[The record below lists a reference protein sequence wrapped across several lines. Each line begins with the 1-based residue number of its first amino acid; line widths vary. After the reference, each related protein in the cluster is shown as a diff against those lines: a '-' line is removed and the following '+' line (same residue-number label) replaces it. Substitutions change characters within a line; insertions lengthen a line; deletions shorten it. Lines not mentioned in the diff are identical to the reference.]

1 MMATLYRRGQDPEDT
16 NVDASFK
23 YRTFD
28 SMPARL
34 KYNMDEMASDTN
46 KGRKKVRYNIHV
58 CID

>member
-1 MMATLYRRGQDPEDT
+1 
-16 NVDASFK
+16 
-23 YRTFD
+23 
-28 SMPARL
+28 MPARL